1 MSNTVKLSI
10 GLAAIFLAVVIIFVN
25 FSVPHLW
32 RSVGKANYASADGAS
47 GIAEIYRSRN
57 GDLLF
62 SIKESPEEVYIF
74 SPTTKLVG
82 IPNGE
87 QFMFIPY
94 FAYSKDVP
102 VPVVF
107 SSNRVKVETD
117 MKITFEGNRL
127 TFTTLKGR
135 RIEADL
141 SNF

>member
-25 FSVPHLW
+25 FSIPHLW
-32 RSVGKANYASADGAS
+32 RSVGKAEYFSANGLP
-47 GIAEIYRSRN
+47 GTAEIYKSRN

-107 SSNRVKVETD
+107 SSSRVRSEAD
-117 MKITFEGNRL
+117 MKITVEGSKV

-141 SNF
+141 SN